1 MLNLENIKEKIL
13 LYIYN
18 ISNQPVKLDRLLQA
32 NLLYQEGMKLDGSK
46 LGFRIRLARAYL
58 IFFLLIHIVIIPIA
72 LIFHNV
78 IKNLDCH
85 IAILLAI
92 IFTSFLFGLF
102 SIFKQNS
109 ADMISQ
115 LRIKQVWKLHF
126 PHFPYE
132 QYNNEIAK
140 IYSQALKED
149 IKISDLERYI
159 LDNLTLSNI

>member
-1 MLNLENIKEKIL
+1 MINLDNIVEKTL
-13 LYIYN
+13 LFIYN
-18 ISNQPVKLDRLLQA
+18 ISNQPVKLDGLLQA
-32 NLLYQEGMKLDGSK
+32 NLLYQDGMKLDGSK
-46 LGFRIRLARAYL
+46 LGFRLRLARAYL
-58 IFFLLIHIVIIPIA
+58 VFFLLIHILIIPIA

-115 LRIKQVWKLHF
+115 LRIKQVWKIHF
-126 PHFPYE
+126 PHFPYTE
-132 QYNNEIAK
+132 YSQDIAK
-140 IYSQALKED
+140 IYAQALKED
-149 IKISDLERYI
+149 IKTSDLERYI
-159 LDNLTLSNI
+159 LDNLTLSNN